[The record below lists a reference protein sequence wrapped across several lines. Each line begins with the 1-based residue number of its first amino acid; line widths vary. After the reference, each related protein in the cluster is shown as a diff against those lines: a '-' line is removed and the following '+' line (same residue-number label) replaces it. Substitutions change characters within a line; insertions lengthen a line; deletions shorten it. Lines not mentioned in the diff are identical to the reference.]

1 MRKLRPGARA
11 IAQAKLQSVTNPKPD
26 RNYLIKITLPE
37 FTCLCPLSG
46 YPDFAVVYVR
56 YVPDRLCVELKSLKL
71 YINSYRD
78 KECFHEAA
86 ANRILDDLVAL
97 LQPRWM
103 EIVADFN
110 PRGNVKT
117 IIRATH
123 GSLSPECREEEQP
136 GI

>member
-1 MRKLRPGARA
+1 M
-11 IAQAKLQSVTNPKPD
+11 AQAKLAAVANPKPG
-26 RNYLIKITLPE
+26 RNYLVKIMLPE

-46 YPDFAVVYVR
+46 YPDFAVIAVT

-86 ANRILDDLVAL
+86 ANKILDDLVAL
-97 LQPRWM
+97 LRPRWI
-103 EIVADFN
+103 EVVADFN

-117 IIRATH
+117 VVRASH
-123 GSLSPECREEEQP
+123 GLRPPECEDTT
-136 GI
+136 